1 MYFYHFSRIS
11 PNLYPTPTLYG
22 RDQSFHTSAVRTARA
37 RAELRTVVLGRFHV
51 ISKYQAEL
59 PNYTVI
65 SAAPRISC
73 HLPRES
79 PCALYTYSTH
89 GRSLSPHTHTHR
101 RTHRRSRHVPTCTCY
116 MLQHMCMSCVHM
128 YSRRSLHFTIKFLP
142 IFGRYNRR
150 QRAGSTHTHA
160 VWRTAA
166 AAEAAPAEG
175 GGGGGGGRRW
185 WWCLGGTGR
194 LRRA

>member
-1 MYFYHFSRIS
+1 M
-11 PNLYPTPTLYG
+11 
-22 RDQSFHTSAVRTARA
+22 
-37 RAELRTVVLGRFHV
+37 RTVVLGRFHV

-79 PCALYTYSTH
+79 PCALYTYST
-89 GRSLSPHTHTHR
+89 RSLSLSTHTHTS
-101 RTHRRSRHVPTCTCY
+101 THAPTKPTRSYMHMLHVAA
-116 MLQHMCMSCVHM
+116 HVHVM
-128 YSRRSLHFTIKFLP
+128 VHIHVLYSAFFTPFQSNSFLFSAD
-142 IFGRYNRR
+142 ITEVR

-185 WWCLGGTGR
+185 WWCFGGR

>member
-1 MYFYHFSRIS
+1 M
-11 PNLYPTPTLYG
+11 
-22 RDQSFHTSAVRTARA
+22 
-37 RAELRTVVLGRFHV
+37 RTVVLGRFHV

-79 PCALYTYSTH
+79 PCALHLQHTVAL
-89 GRSLSPHTHTHR
+89 SLHTHTHIDA
-101 RTHRRSRHVPTCTCY
+101 RTDEADTFLHAHVTCCSTCACHGTHTCT
-116 MLQHMCMSCVHM
+116 LF
-128 YSRRSLHFTIKFLP
+128 RFFTPFQSNSFLFSAD
-142 IFGRYNRR
+142 ITEVR

-160 VWRTAA
+160 MWRTAA

-185 WWCLGGTGR
+185 WWCFGGR